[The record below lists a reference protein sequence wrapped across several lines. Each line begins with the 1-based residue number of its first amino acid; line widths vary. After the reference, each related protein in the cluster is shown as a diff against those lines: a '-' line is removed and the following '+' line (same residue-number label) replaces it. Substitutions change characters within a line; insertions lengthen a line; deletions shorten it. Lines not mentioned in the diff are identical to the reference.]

1 LIDEAA
7 RGCYNKFIND
17 KKGGAPLLRTIGTIL
32 YVAGYLL
39 VNLPAMVKAK
49 LLEKDPIRHEAY
61 CRKKIV
67 GFCRRAIK
75 VMGMDLEMRGLENI
89 PNQATLTAYSHQS
102 LLDAFPLIAYL
113 PNTQSMVAKKELES
127 TPLLASWMKAGKCIF
142 IDRSSP
148 RAGMQCIKQGV
159 DLLKNNINVTI
170 APEGTRN
177 NGGDLLEFKGGAFRM
192 ATKAEAPILPVA
204 IEGTNRMFEGNH
216 KRLRSG
222 KVILSVLPP
231 IPTKGMSK
239 EEQAALP
246 EKVRAIIAEEMNK
259 LKGELYQ

>member
-1 LIDEAA
+1 M
-7 RGCYNKFIND
+7 
-17 KKGGAPLLRTIGTIL
+17 LRTIGMIL

-39 VNLPAMVKAK
+39 VNLPALLKAK

-67 GFCRRAIK
+67 NFCRRCIK

-89 PNQATLTAYSHQS
+89 PDCATLTAYSHQS
-102 LLDAFPLIAYL
+102 LLDAFPLIGHM
-113 PNTQSMVAKKELES
+113 PNTQSMVAKKELET

-148 RAGMQCIKQGV
+148 RAGMQCIMQGV
-159 DLLKNNINVTI
+159 ELLKSNVNVTI

-177 NGGDLLEFKGGAFRM
+177 NGGELLDFKGGAFMM
-192 ATKAEAPILPVA
+192 ATKSGAPILPVA
-204 IEGTNRMFEGNH
+204 IEGTNRMFEGNG
-216 KRLRSG
+216 KRLRKG

-231 IPTKGMSK
+231 IETLGLSRP
-239 EEQAALP
+239 EEKALP
-246 EKVRAIIAEEMNK
+246 ERVRAIISEEQTK

>member
-1 LIDEAA
+1 M
-7 RGCYNKFIND
+7 
-17 KKGGAPLLRTIGTIL
+17 LRTIGMIL

-39 VNLPAMVKAK
+39 VNLPALVKAK
-49 LLEKDPIRHEAY
+49 LLEKDPVRHEAY

-67 GFCRRAIK
+67 NFCRRSIK

-89 PNQATLTAYSHQS
+89 PPRATLTAYSHQS
-102 LLDAFPLIAYL
+102 LLDAFPLIAHM

-142 IDRSSP
+142 IDRSSA
-148 RAGMQCIKQGV
+148 RAGMQCILQGV

-177 NGGDLLEFKGGAFRM
+177 DGGELLEFKGGAFKM
-192 ATKAEAPILPVA
+192 AIKAAAPILPVA
-204 IEGTNRMFEGNH
+204 IEGTNRMFEGNG
-216 KRLRSG
+216 KRLRKG

-231 IPTKGMSK
+231 IETADLTK
-239 EEQAALP
+239 EEQRELP
-246 EKVRAIIAEEMNK
+246 AQVRAILSEEVKK
-259 LKGELYQ
+259 LKGELYS